1 MDCILTEIQIQA
13 PLLFIWQVLTD
24 FHAYSEWNPFMV
36 DVQAT
41 FQVGEAIEFMQT
53 IPEGSTTKIKATF
66 TEIEPGTS
74 FRWRYC
80 SKLSFLLMIEQYV
93 TLETTHETST
103 RLIHGQTHSG
113 LSVSFLNYLD
123 YFEKPLEGYI
133 AMNQAL
139 KCRCEALQ
147 KI

>member
-24 FHAYSEWNPFMV
+24 FSAYSEWNPFMV

-41 FQVGEAIEFMQT
+41 FRVGEEIEFTQT
-53 IPEGSTTKIKATF
+53 IPEGPSTKIKATF
-66 TEIEPGTS
+66 THIEPETT
-74 FRWRYC
+74 FRWRYR
-80 SKLSFLLMIEQYV
+80 SRLPFLLAIEQYV
-93 TLETTHETST
+93 TLETTHGTST
-103 RLIHGQTHSG
+103 RLIHGQTQTG

-123 YFEKPLEGYI
+123 YFEKPLEGYL

-139 KCRCEALQ
+139 KFRCEALQ

>member
-13 PLLFIWQVLTD
+13 PLLLIWQVLTD

-36 DVQAT
+36 NVQAT
-41 FQVGEAIEFMQT
+41 FQVGEAIEFVQT
-53 IPEGSTTKIKATF
+53 IPEGSSTKIKATF
-66 TEIEPGTS
+66 IQIEPGTI

-80 SKLSFLLMIEQYV
+80 SKLSFLLAIEQYV
-93 TLETTHETST
+93 TLEAVHETST
-103 RLIHGQTHSG
+103 RLIHGQTQTG

-123 YFEKPLEGYI
+123 YFEKSLEGYI
-133 AMNQAL
+133 AMNHAL